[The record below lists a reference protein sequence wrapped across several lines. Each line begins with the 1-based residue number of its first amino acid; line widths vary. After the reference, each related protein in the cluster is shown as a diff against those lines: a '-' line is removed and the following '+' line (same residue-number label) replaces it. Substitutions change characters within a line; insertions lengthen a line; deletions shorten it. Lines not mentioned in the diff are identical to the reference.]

1 MTDSTQPSTGTKIF
15 TRDATGL
22 TRQLSAWDALGV
34 ILSGIGLLFVFNA
47 IGLTDGVYPGANPFI
62 TPIFGFLLVLPLV
75 AMYVIF
81 SIALPRTGGDYVW
94 VGRILHPVVG
104 FFTNFTITIISISF
118 VGSIGTAV
126 TSWALSEEFWDMGK
140 IYNNASWISL
150 ATTIQSVSTE
160 FWISV
165 VFIILAA
172 LLVALSTKWSARFM
186 KYWTYISWVIGA
198 IFIITILTAGASTF
212 AANFNHLSGS
222 NTTAVIAAGQAAG
235 APAGVPSPLTY
246 PTLYA
251 GALGLLGYLAFNY
264 SAYFSSEIKRNSRS
278 QVFAQ
283 FGGVTIFMF
292 FSVIMIAAM
301 YFAEGPSFAN
311 AMALL
316 WGTGSSS
323 YPYISLPMGSG
334 LSIFWNPNPVLV
346 SIFNISFIVA
356 SFALGVS
363 ILFTLS
369 RNLFA
374 WSFDRVT
381 PSALADVNPRTGTP
395 IKAII
400 VMSAIGLFFAY
411 VTNYQFGLLAEIF
424 SYGTAGIFTAFLFV
438 AVAAMVFP
446 FRRKDLFEAAPPTA
460 KAKLGGL
467 PLITLVGVISF
478 ISSIIVIYAIVK
490 PSIGGPFS
498 TVLFEGIIPTFVVG
512 AIIYVIAHVIRKS
525 QGINLSL
532 LQKEIPPE

>member
-1 MTDSTQPSTGTKIF
+1 M
-15 TRDATGL
+15 
-22 TRQLSAWDALGV
+22 
-34 ILSGIGLLFVFNA
+34 
-47 IGLTDGVYPGANPFI
+47 
-62 TPIFGFLLVLPLV
+62 
-75 AMYVIF
+75 
-81 SIALPRTGGDYVW
+81 
-94 VGRILHPVVG
+94 
-104 FFTNFTITIISISF
+104 
-118 VGSIGTAV
+118 
-126 TSWALSEEFWDMGK
+126 
-140 IYNNASWISL
+140 
-150 ATTIQSVSTE
+150 
-160 FWISV
+160 
-165 VFIILAA
+165 
-172 LLVALSTKWSARFM
+172 
-186 KYWTYISWVIGA
+186 
-198 IFIITILTAGASTF
+198 
-212 AANFNHLSGS
+212 
-222 NTTAVIAAGQAAG
+222 
-235 APAGVPSPLTY
+235 
-246 PTLYA
+246 
-251 GALGLLGYLAFNY
+251 LGYLAFNY